1 MTQLQNCRWFWREG
15 NTLRWLRELAKWSP
29 VRTGG
34 EEQIFG
40 GRHLGDDNY
49 NTKYK
54 KNTDLNMIIEQ
65 ISRFRALSTVVLVI
79 WGQNQ

>member
-1 MTQLQNCRWFWREG
+1 M
-15 NTLRWLRELAKWSP
+15 RWLRELAKWSP

-34 EEQIFG
+34 KEQIFG

-65 ISRFRALSTVVLVI
+65 ISRFRALSIVVLVI
-79 WGQNQ
+79 WGQN

>member
-1 MTQLQNCRWFWREG
+1 M
-15 NTLRWLRELAKWSP
+15 RWLRELAKWSP

-40 GRHLGDDNY
+40 GRRLGSKNY

-54 KNTDLNMIIEQ
+54 TNAYLNKIIEQ
-65 ISRFRALSTVVLVI
+65 ISRFRALSTDRLVI
-79 WGQNQ
+79 LGQNE